1 MTVTSD
7 SACNSPADS
16 RVWWSSTKNPPD
28 RIFTLRIWRSI
39 GSSQFFFSWSIAFN
53 SWMVLVGMTLTLRS
67 APFKVFSFSSWAMA
81 VMAAQKPSTRE
92 RPRLRLRLPKF
103 GIQPTRDAEHKD
115 SSCENQLNWDQE
127 KHLAPGCLIH
137 QSLVP
142 RPQRK
147 CLLKGNCSLSSVR
160 KKSCCLYF
168 LNADRF
174 FYDHGMA
181 CSRLKSWRTVTSF
194 DPTLGRQ
201 SIDQLLSTSLGIFES
216 SKILRLQNGSKTEAR
231 FRQGAP
237 RRRIAPRRW
246 WWRLRPSEAQSSI
259 VMHQIC
265 VLFHTASSMV
275 PLK

>member
-160 KKSCCLYF
+160 KKVVAFISWTLIGF
-168 LNADRF
+168 LMT
-174 FYDHGMA
+174 MA
-181 CSRLKSWRTVTSF
+181 CYLFGPQKLKNSDLIWSYPGKT
-194 DPTLGRQ
+194 
-201 SIDQLLSTSLGIFES
+201 IYWSTSINFFGNLWIFEL
-216 SKILRLQNGSKTEAR
+216 LRLR
-231 FRQGAP
+231 RGAP
-237 RRRIAPRRW
+237 RRRIAPPRW
-246 WWRLRPSEAQSSI
+246 WWRQRPSEAQSSI
-259 VMHQIC
+259 VMQQIY